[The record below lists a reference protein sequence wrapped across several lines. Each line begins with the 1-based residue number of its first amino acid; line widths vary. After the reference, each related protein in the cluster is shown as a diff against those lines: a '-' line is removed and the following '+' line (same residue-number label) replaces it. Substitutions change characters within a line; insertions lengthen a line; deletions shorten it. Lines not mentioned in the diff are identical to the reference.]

1 MKHFDMIVIGGGNT
15 GLSAAYRVARAG
27 RRVALVDKGPVG
39 GLCSLAGC
47 NPKKVFVR
55 ASEVLETVRDAGK
68 HGVKVGEI
76 SVDWETVWKRKHSFT
91 DPVPES
97 TEKSLATA
105 GVQRIGGVARFIDEQ
120 TIGAGDDQ

>member
-1 MKHFDMIVIGGGNT
+1 MTMQKYDMVVIGGGNT
-15 GLSAAYRVARAG
+15 GLAVAYGVAGAG
-27 RRVALVDKGPVG
+27 RRVALVDKGAIG

-68 HGVKVGEI
+68 HGVNAREL

-97 TEKSLATA
+97 TEKIELAAMTA
-105 GVQRIGGVARFIDEQ
+105 VANVLLNLNE
-120 TIGAGDDQ
+120 TITK